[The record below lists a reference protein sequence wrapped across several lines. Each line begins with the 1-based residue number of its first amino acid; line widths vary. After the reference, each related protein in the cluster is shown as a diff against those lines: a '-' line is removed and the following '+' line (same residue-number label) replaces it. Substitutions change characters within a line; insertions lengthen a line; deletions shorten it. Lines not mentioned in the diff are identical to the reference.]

1 MSTDRSFQ
9 ERLSRIFDYGS
20 MADIARRLE
29 LPHATIRNYFGGRL
43 PSPDVLILIAN
54 ETNVSLNWL
63 LTGKGEMYAGSPKG
77 VDLGRIL
84 DERIA
89 EIIERKLAVQLEPE
103 IQQLGTIDEPKPFDI
118 ESALEKFGDPHRVMN
133 EWFKFEGRK
142 YPKDYGV
149 VFFQGWESF
158 TSSERIDAIRDAKK
172 VLDRTLSKKPSGKSD

>member
-1 MSTDRSFQ
+1 MSTEFQ
-9 ERLSRIFDYGS
+9 ERLRRIFEEAS
-20 MADIARRLE
+20 MAEIARRLG

-63 LTGKGEMYAGSPKG
+63 LTGRGEMYAGSPKN
-77 VDLGRIL
+77 VDIGRVL

-89 EIIERKLAVQLEPE
+89 EIVDKRIAERFGSDV
-103 IQQLGTIDEPKPFDI
+103 QQLGTVDELKPFDI
-118 ESALEKFGDPHRVMN
+118 ESSLDKFNDPQKVMS

-142 YPKDYGV
+142 YPKDFGV

-158 TSSERIDAIRDAKK
+158 SATERIDAVRDAKK
-172 VLDRTLSKKPSGKSD
+172 VLDRTLKNKK